1 MTSSNPTPDAAAWQP
16 PLFGGG
22 APSVDAPFAR
32 ATRRELAGGAWVDHV
47 PGWVTGAD
55 AVFEDLVEN
64 ARWGER
70 SQKMYDKEVVAPRL
84 LASWK
89 RADLPVAGPA
99 IAEMRA
105 ALSDRYGVPF
115 DQGGLNLYRHGR
127 DSVAWHGDRILRTH
141 DVGIVA
147 IVTLGHTRRF
157 LLRPKGGGTSVP
169 YDPAHG
175 DLLVMGGTA
184 QRTWQHS
191 VPKVAAAGPRIS
203 ITFRWTSDSRLQ
215 ELEY

>member
-1 MTSSNPTPDAAAWQP
+1 MVEAWQP

-22 APSVDAPFAR
+22 RPGVDRTFGGVS
-32 ATRRELAGGAWVDHV
+32 RRELAEGAWVDHV
-47 PGWVTGAD
+47 RGWVEGAD
-55 AVFEDLVEN
+55 AVFEDLIEH
-64 ARWGER
+64 AHWGQR

-89 RADLPVAGPA
+89 KAELPVAGPV
-99 IAEMRA
+99 IAEMRD
-105 ALSDRYGVPF
+105 ALAERYGVAF
-115 DQGGLNLYRHGR
+115 EQGGLNLYRHGR

-157 LLRPKGGGTSVP
+157 LLRPKGGGPSVA

-184 QRTWQHS
+184 QRTWQHA

-203 ITFRWTSDSRLQ
+203 ITFRWTSDSRLT